1 MQWLKIWLIRFSF
14 LRILLLV
21 SLSRNLMMSWSPCF
35 AARPSCP
42 SAEVSCSLRDFDFN
56 NFILTLAQSSLTAAR
71 LPEMQSRWRG
81 GEPKLEDIVKDTSEV
96 QLCRLLGVKA
106 WVDENLHQ
114 ARETLVNIRYGG
126 QKRSL
131 QIDLICSSLATFL
144 KILIGGRLFH
154 TPQRLTRMVEYG
166 PRRDRR
172 TSLTVQTCR
181 PSSRG

>member
-1 MQWLKIWLIRFSF
+1 MPWSS
-14 LRILLLV
+14 
-21 SLSRNLMMSWSPCF
+21 SLGPVESSC
-35 AARPSCP
+35 SCP
-42 SAEVSCSLRDFDFN
+42 LALAPLCSVQDFDV
-56 NFILTLAQSSLTAAR
+56 NFILTQSSLTAAR

-81 GEPKLEDIVKDTSEV
+81 GEPKLEDIVKDTSEG
-96 QLCRLLGVKA
+96 QLWRLLGVK
-106 WVDENLHQ
+106 VGEDENLHQ

-131 QIDLICSSLATFL
+131 QIDLMCSSLATFL